1 MSLLIE
7 IRTAYFIA
15 KLGTVS
21 AAAHALGVHRATVM
35 RRVDLLEAELG
46 LKVFRR
52 HSKGYSLTDFG
63 NSLVRSAETIEKEAE
78 RFVGL
83 CKLSHERLEGEFV
96 VATPPGSAPT
106 IVASVQEF
114 QRRFPHVSVTHKV
127 YEDIPRM
134 ELGEADICFYFG
146 PKPEEPDYVVMPWM
160 SFYGGVYAH
169 QTYIDRYGNPASLS
183 EACHHRF
190 ALLTEDL
197 YSPPNDWIRENIP
210 KESIVFT
217 SNERH
222 VVWRAVQE
230 GMVAGC
236 IGDHLARANP
246 LIHPIKIPM
255 PSVKTVCWVITHVDT
270 HRSPKVMAYL
280 SCLKETGLS
289 GKFDTE
295 MDLKVMPQV

>member
-21 AAAHALGVHRATVM
+21 AAADALGVHRATVM
-35 RRVDLLEAELG
+35 RRIDLLEAELG
-46 LKVFRR
+46 LKIFRR

-63 NSLVRSAETIEKEAE
+63 VSLVRSAETIEKEAE

-83 CKLSHERLEGEFV
+83 CKLTQERLEGEFI
-96 VATPPGSAPT
+96 VATPQGSAPT
-106 IVASVQEF
+106 VVAAVQEF
-114 QRRFPHVSVTHKV
+114 QRRFPDVSVTHKV
-127 YEDIPRM
+127 VKGIPRM

-160 SFYGGVYAH
+160 SFFGGIYAH
-169 QTYIDRYGNPASLS
+169 QEYIDRNGNPASLP
-183 EACHHRF
+183 EARNHRF
-190 ALLTEDL
+190 ALLSDDL

-210 KESIVFT
+210 NENIVFT

-222 VVWRAVQE
+222 VIWRAVQE
-230 GMVAGC
+230 GMVIGC
-236 IGDHLARANP
+236 IGDHLAHANP
-246 LIHPIKIPM
+246 LIHRIKIPV
-255 PSVKTVCWVITHVDT
+255 PNVKTVCWVITHVDT
-270 HRSPKVMAYL
+270 HRTPKVMAYL

-295 MDLKVMPQV
+295 MDLEVMPQV